1 MLATNPF
8 VAITS
13 SDKDKVVDRIKE
25 KIEIQLHINDAVN
38 SGKLIILKGAPGV
51 GKSTIINWILKD
63 IQKAKGVEVLK
74 EEFTPSVYNRIRG
87 LNINPTKKMLVIL
100 DDFNNVEMLDS
111 ASQKKVLGLVN
122 DLARRMGVLLIENRT
137 EGVEKDFKK
146 LGNKFQRYE
155 LGGLSYSDLKQVIV
169 NRLNEVRD
177 VPTDHL
183 DPFTEFEYEKIYKK
197 SGGNPRI
204 ALLICASL
212 YDQKETSII

>member
-8 VAITS
+8 VIITS
-13 SDKDKVVDRIKE
+13 SGNEKVVDRIKE
-25 KIEIQLHINDAVN
+25 KVELQLHINEAVN
-38 SGKLIILKGAPGV
+38 NGKLVILKGAPGM

-63 IQKAKGVEVLK
+63 IQKAKGVEIFK

-87 LNINPTKKMLVIL
+87 LNVNPTKKMLIIL
-100 DDFNNVEMLDS
+100 DDFNNVEMLD
-111 ASQKKVLGLVN
+111 ATSQKKVLGLVN
-122 DLARRMGVLLIENRT
+122 DLAQRMGILLVENRT
-137 EGVEKDFKK
+137 EGAERDFKK
-146 LGNKFQRYE
+146 LGNKFQKYE
-155 LGGLSYSDLKQVIV
+155 LGGLSYSDLKQVIID
-169 NRLNEVRD
+169 RLNRVRD